1 MLILFHM
8 YYFFV
13 GRGASVVVVFKISNN
28 FSNIIFFL
36 ILDQQNKVQEF
47 LVLGSQVNA
56 LYDFDWKTLHHIYIY
71 LSKP

>member
-8 YYFFV
+8 YITFLLVEVPLFLLF
-13 GRGASVVVVFKISNN
+13 SKFLII

-47 LVLGSQVNA
+47 LVLGSQVKA
-56 LYDFDWKTLHHIYIY
+56 LYDFD
-71 LSKP
+71 

>member
-13 GRGASVVVVFKISNN
+13 GRGASVLVQFSKFLII

-47 LVLGSQVNA
+47 LVLGSQVKA
-56 LYDFDWKTLHHIYIY
+56 LYDFD
-71 LSKP
+71 